1 MWTMINIVRNLL
13 NKVKE
18 QAIAVPGYKAKKI
31 LKVYIYISIIGI
43 ILPILYLI
51 FILFYNVINA

>member
-1 MWTMINIVRNLL
+1 MIKSVRNLL
-13 NKVKE
+13 NKVKD

-31 LKVYIYISIIGI
+31 LKVYIYISVIGI

-51 FILFYNVINA
+51 FILFYNVVNA

>member
-1 MWTMINIVRNLL
+1 MIKSVRNLL
-13 NKVKE
+13 NKVKD

-31 LKVYIYISIIGI
+31 LKVYIYISVIGI

-51 FILFYNVINA
+51 FILFYNFKNG

>member
-1 MWTMINIVRNLL
+1 MINTIKRLL

-18 QAIAVPGYKAKKI
+18 QSVNVPGYKAKRI
-31 LKVYIYISIIGI
+31 LKIYIYISIVGI

>member
-1 MWTMINIVRNLL
+1 MTKSARTLL
-13 NKVKE
+13 NKVKA